1 MLTPSDRYNLAKLAT
16 IRLAAAGETGDTDR
30 ANREGLTALSW
41 YANHATYN
49 ARRITE
55 HRQAGA

>member
-16 IRLAAAGETGDTDR
+16 IRAIHAAIGDTDR
-30 ANREGLTALSW
+30 ANREGATALAW

-49 ARRITE
+49 VRRLAE
-55 HRQAGA
+55 HHAAGA